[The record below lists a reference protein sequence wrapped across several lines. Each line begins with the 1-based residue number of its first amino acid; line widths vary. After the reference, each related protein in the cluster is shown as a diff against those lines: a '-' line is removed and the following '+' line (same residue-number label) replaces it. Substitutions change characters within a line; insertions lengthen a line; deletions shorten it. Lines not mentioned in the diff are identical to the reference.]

1 MPFLKKTLPK
11 FELKLWVGKQSCR
24 KANSDTFFMCNAKLY
39 TYYREL
45 YIIFTNGFE
54 IPKLQNSF
62 HPVMFLMGHIS
73 KFDVFNAGRVLAGC

>member
-1 MPFLKKTLPK
+1 
-11 FELKLWVGKQSCR
+11 
-24 KANSDTFFMCNAKLY
+24 MCNAKLY
-39 TYYREL
+39 TYYRKL

>member
-1 MPFLKKTLPK
+1 
-11 FELKLWVGKQSCR
+11 
-24 KANSDTFFMCNAKLY
+24 MCNAKLY

-73 KFDVFNAGRVLAGC
+73 KFDVFNAGRVLAGCLILLIVKPPQNPTPSV